1 MQKRVIADA
10 AIMRLAIQDEIGRSE
25 EARYD
30 HRLHGVLLV
39 SQGLSAARVAEW
51 FGQDA
56 RTVARWVRRFETRGF
71 AGLHE
76 GERPGRPAR
85 LSPRQ
90 VAAVDR
96 VLRQEPRARGYAQ
109 TLWDGKLLAHHVAQR
124 YGVSLGV
131 RQCQRLF
138 HQLGFRQRKPRPV
151 MAQADPAA
159 QAAFEKTP
167 APRRRPRRGSLEPG

>member
-1 MQKRVIADA
+1 MQKLVIADA

-39 SQGLSAARVAEW
+39 SQGLSAARVAGW
-51 FGQDA
+51 FGRDA

-76 GERPGRPAR
+76 GERSGRPAR

-96 VLRQEPRARGYAQ
+96 ALRREPRTLGYAQ
-109 TLWDGKLLAHHVAQR
+109 TLWDGTLLAHHVAQR

-138 HQLGFRQRKPRPV
+138 HQLGFRHRKPRPV
-151 MAQADPAA
+151 IAQADPAA
-159 QAAFEKTP
+159 QVAFKNTSP
-167 APRRRPRRGSLEPG
+167 PRRRPGRGSLEPG

>member
-1 MQKRVIADA
+1 MHKLVIADA
-10 AIMRLAIQDEIGRSE
+10 AIMRLAIQEEIARSE

-39 SQGLSAARVAEW
+39 SQGLSAARVAGW
-51 FGQDA
+51 FGLDA

-76 GERPGRPAR
+76 GERSGRPAR

-96 VLRQEPRARGYAQ
+96 ALRQEPRALGYTQ
-109 TLWDGKLLAHHVAQR
+109 TLWDGKLLAHHVATR
-124 YGVSLGV
+124 YGLALGV

-138 HQLGFRQRKPRPV
+138 HRLGFRQRKPRPV
-151 MAQADPAA
+151 IAQADPAA
-159 QAAFEKTP
+159 QAAFKKTP
-167 APRRRPRRGSLEPG
+167 PPRRRPRRGPLEPR

>member
-1 MQKRVIADA
+1 MRRLVVADA
-10 AIMRLAIQDEIGRSE
+10 GVMCLAIQEEITRSE
-25 EARYD
+25 ESRYD

-39 SQGLSAARVAEW
+39 GQGLSAGQVAEW
-51 FGQDA
+51 FGEDP
-56 RTVARWVRRFETRGF
+56 RTVARWVHRFETRGF

-76 GERPGRPAR
+76 GERPGRPPR

-90 VAAVDR
+90 LAAVDR
-96 VLRQEPRARGYAQ
+96 ALRQPPRDLGYAQ
-109 TLWDGKLLAHHVAQR
+109 TLWDGKVLAHHVGER

-151 MAQADPAA
+151 IAQADPAA
-159 QAAFEKTP
+159 QVAFKKTP
-167 APRRRPRRGSLEPG
+167 PPRRRSHRGSLERG